1 MPDKKTVETKAAE
14 TAAPAVEK
22 KPAEKK
28 TAAAKKPAE
37 KKAAAAK
44 KPAEKKA
51 TAAKKPAEKKA
62 TAAKKPA
69 EKKTTAA
76 KKPAAPKKTAAAE
89 ERKVFIQYN
98 GGEVAGTDLIDKAK
112 ADAERKA
119 EAEAKDIISQLG
131 KGGNFEKLA
140 SSKSLDGSKANG
152 GDLGWSPATGYVKP
166 FADAVMALGKGQT
179 TKAPVQSPLG
189 FHVIKLVDSKAL
201 PTYDQMKPRFKAEM
215 EQAKLAQYARGLREK
230 AKVE

>member
-1 MPDKKTVETKAAE
+1 MPDKKTVETKVAE

-22 KPAEKK
+22 KPAAKK

-37 KKAAAAK
+37 KKAAAK

-76 KKPAAPKKTAAAE
+76 KKPAAPKNTAAAE

-112 ADAERKA
+112 ADAGVKS
-119 EAEAKDIISQLG
+119 AKSVVVYVRPEINKVYYVIDDNTF
-131 KGGNFEKLA
+131 GNF
-140 SSKSLDGSKANG
+140 
-152 GDLGWSPATGYVKP
+152 DL
-166 FADAVMALGKGQT
+166 F
-179 TKAPVQSPLG
+179 
-189 FHVIKLVDSKAL
+189 
-201 PTYDQMKPRFKAEM
+201 
-215 EQAKLAQYARGLREK
+215 
-230 AKVE
+230 

>member
-22 KPAEKK
+22 KPAAKK

-37 KKAAAAK
+37 KKAA
-44 KPAEKKA
+44 
-51 TAAKKPAEKKA
+51 
-62 TAAKKPA
+62 AAKKPA

-112 ADAERKA
+112 ADAGVKS
-119 EAEAKDIISQLG
+119 AKSVVVYVRPEINKVYYVIDDNTF
-131 KGGNFEKLA
+131 GNF
-140 SSKSLDGSKANG
+140 
-152 GDLGWSPATGYVKP
+152 DL
-166 FADAVMALGKGQT
+166 F
-179 TKAPVQSPLG
+179 
-189 FHVIKLVDSKAL
+189 
-201 PTYDQMKPRFKAEM
+201 
-215 EQAKLAQYARGLREK
+215 
-230 AKVE
+230 

>member
-28 TAAAKKPAE
+28 
-37 KKAAAAK
+37 
-44 KPAEKKA
+44 
-51 TAAKKPAEKKA
+51 A

-76 KKPAAPKKTAAAE
+76 KKPAAAKKTAAAE

-112 ADAERKA
+112 ADAGVKS
-119 EAEAKDIISQLG
+119 AKSVVVYVRPEINKVYYVIDDNTF
-131 KGGNFEKLA
+131 GNF
-140 SSKSLDGSKANG
+140 
-152 GDLGWSPATGYVKP
+152 DL
-166 FADAVMALGKGQT
+166 F
-179 TKAPVQSPLG
+179 
-189 FHVIKLVDSKAL
+189 
-201 PTYDQMKPRFKAEM
+201 
-215 EQAKLAQYARGLREK
+215 
-230 AKVE
+230 

>member
-22 KPAEKK
+22 KPAAKK

-69 EKKTTAA
+69 EKKATAA
-76 KKPAAPKKTAAAE
+76 KKPAAAKKTAAAE

-112 ADAERKA
+112 ADAGVKS
-119 EAEAKDIISQLG
+119 AKSVVVYVRPEINKVYYVIDDNTF
-131 KGGNFEKLA
+131 GNF
-140 SSKSLDGSKANG
+140 
-152 GDLGWSPATGYVKP
+152 DL
-166 FADAVMALGKGQT
+166 F
-179 TKAPVQSPLG
+179 
-189 FHVIKLVDSKAL
+189 
-201 PTYDQMKPRFKAEM
+201 
-215 EQAKLAQYARGLREK
+215 
-230 AKVE
+230 

>member
-1 MPDKKTVETKAAE
+1 MPDKKIAETKAVE
-14 TAAPAVEK
+14 TAAPAEEKKTAVAKKPAEKKAAAAK

-44 KPAEKKA
+44 KPAEKKT

-69 EKKTTAA
+69 AA
-76 KKPAAPKKTAAAE
+76 KKTAAAE

-112 ADAERKA
+112 ADAGIKS
-119 EAEAKDIISQLG
+119 AKSVVVYVRPEINKVYYVIDDNTF
-131 KGGNFEKLA
+131 GNF
-140 SSKSLDGSKANG
+140 
-152 GDLGWSPATGYVKP
+152 DL
-166 FADAVMALGKGQT
+166 F
-179 TKAPVQSPLG
+179 
-189 FHVIKLVDSKAL
+189 
-201 PTYDQMKPRFKAEM
+201 
-215 EQAKLAQYARGLREK
+215 
-230 AKVE
+230 

>member
-22 KPAEKK
+22 KPAAKK

-76 KKPAAPKKTAAAE
+76 KKPAAPKKTAAE

-112 ADAERKA
+112 ADAGVKS
-119 EAEAKDIISQLG
+119 AKSVVVYVRPEINKVYYVIDDNTF
-131 KGGNFEKLA
+131 GNF
-140 SSKSLDGSKANG
+140 
-152 GDLGWSPATGYVKP
+152 DL
-166 FADAVMALGKGQT
+166 F
-179 TKAPVQSPLG
+179 
-189 FHVIKLVDSKAL
+189 
-201 PTYDQMKPRFKAEM
+201 
-215 EQAKLAQYARGLREK
+215 
-230 AKVE
+230 